1 MALSA
6 ISDPLARKS
15 LAKTI
20 IQLGSQF
27 SEERILRRG
36 VKEVVK
42 ALRRKKR
49 GIVVLA
55 GDITP
60 VDLVSHIPIMC
71 EDLGFP
77 YVYVRSKEYLG
88 EATLSKNPTTVIMFA
103 RPGGKSELRDAYK

>member
-20 IQLGSQF
+20 IKLGSQF
-27 SEERILRRG
+27 SGERILRRG

-42 ALRRKKR
+42 ALRRKRR

-71 EDLGFP
+71 EDLGLP

-103 RPGGKSELRDAYK
+103 RPGKESELRDEYK